1 MWKTLEGSLL
11 LDRGWFCLFVL
22 LSSLHPPFM
31 LPSSSLHAS
40 FMLPSF
46 LITAKIVYMDVYWVM
61 KQLYTSGSTQ
71 MFRIRISLQHIE
83 LTCQ

>member
-11 LDRGWFCLFVL
+11 LDRCWFCRLFVL
-22 LSSLHPPFM
+22 LSSLHPAF
-31 LPSSSLHAS
+31 
-40 FMLPSF
+40 F
-46 LITAKIVYMDVYWVM
+46 LITAKIVYMDVYWVI

-71 MFRIRISLQHIE
+71 TFTIRICLQHIE